1 MNSNNVPFR
10 MSSNEFFGDNL
21 KNYKSNNTKGFET
34 GKDYYI
40 IDKEKGK
47 DVIRVTCIELSQP
60 MSKFK
65 EVGTDRIIN
74 YESANPS
81 WLDKEWYEKGGKRKK
96 KTQKRKRTKV
106 QKRKRTR
113 RRTQKRR

>member
-1 MNSNNVPFR
+1 MNPNNVPFR

-21 KNYKSNNTKGFET
+21 KNFKSNNTKGFVKD
-34 GKDYYI
+34 KDYYI
-40 IDKEKGK
+40 IDMEKGK

-74 YESANPS
+74 YDSANPS
-81 WLDKEWYEKGGKRKK
+81 WLDKESFEKGGKKK
-96 KTQKRKRTKV
+96 SRTK
-106 QKRKRTR
+106 RRRT
-113 RRTQKRR
+113 RTQKRRRTKTRNQKRR